1 MFIFQIQQAVDG
13 PQMGYGS
20 FHQQYWLDNRLI
32 AVAVIDILPQCV
44 SSVYFFYDP
53 DFAFLSLGTYASLR
67 EIALTRELQASS
79 PSLSNYYMGFY
90 IHSCPKMRYKGKL
103 YPSYLLCPETY
114 TWHLLDDSIRNRLDV
129 EKYQRFDPDA
139 EAKDLEA
146 LGNTDVLL
154 TKVLY
159 GRSIMHYGTYVDHAV
174 QEDGDE
180 VLEYGNLV
188 GRTCSRRIV
197 LFRG

>member
-1 MFIFQIQQAVDG
+1 
-13 PQMGYGS
+13 MGYGS

-32 AVAVIDILPQCV
+32 AVAVIDILPQCI

-53 DFAFLSLGTYASLR
+53 DFSFLSLGTYASLR
-67 EIALTRELQASS
+67 ELALTRELQKTT

-114 TWHLLDDSIRNRLDV
+114 TWHLLDDNIRNRLDV
-129 EKYQRFDPDA
+129 HKYQRLNPSAEFQDA
-139 EAKDLEA
+139 EKL
-146 LGNTDVLL
+146 LNNDVLL
-154 TKVLY
+154 LKVLY
-159 GRSIMHYGTYVDHAV
+159 GRNIMHYGNYLEHAES
-174 QEDGDE
+174 EDADE

-188 GRTCSRRIV
+188 GKMCSRRIV